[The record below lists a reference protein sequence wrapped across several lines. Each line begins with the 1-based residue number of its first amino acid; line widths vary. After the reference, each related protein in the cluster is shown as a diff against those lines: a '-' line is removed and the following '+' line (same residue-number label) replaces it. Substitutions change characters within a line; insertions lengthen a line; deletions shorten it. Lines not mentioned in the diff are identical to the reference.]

1 MWEVSKDTCG
11 MRVTA
16 QYAMRA
22 GVEGTLSHGTRAF
35 GWRRA
40 RSIGQA
46 SIHLQHLLTAA
57 ALNFVRVG
65 LWLTGTPHARTRQS
79 PFVALLAP
87 AA

>member
-1 MWEVSKDTCG
+1 
-11 MRVTA
+11 
-16 QYAMRA
+16 
-22 GVEGTLSHGTRAF
+22 VEGTLSHCTRAF

-65 LWLTGTPHARTRQS
+65 LWL
-79 PFVALLAP
+79 
-87 AA
+87 

>member
-1 MWEVSKDTCG
+1 
-11 MRVTA
+11 
-16 QYAMRA
+16 
-22 GVEGTLSHGTRAF
+22 VEGTLSQGTRAF
-35 GWRRA
+35 GLRRA

-57 ALNFVRVG
+57 ALNVARVG
-65 LWLTGTPHARTRQS
+65 LWLTGAPRARTRPS